1 MSGSI
6 PRKLFRGTRAILKYR
21 KERGILV
28 DNIRSYITTLRSMP
42 EGNYLIEIALNIQSL
57 KIQCDKVKWAS
68 EALAVYAA
76 DMTYVASKGIAYF
89 TRTIPQICDEVGC
102 DTRQMAET
110 LHDHTHRPI
119 INAEQNVAVRLE
131 NALANLRYI

>member
-68 EALAVYAA
+68 EALAVDAA
-76 DMTYVASKGIAYF
+76 DMAYVASKGIAYC
-89 TRTIPQICDEVGC
+89 THTIPQICDEVGC